1 MEKIDR
7 KVNDKAPKSL
17 IIKCPFILEN
27 KSIKNETAIKI
38 WLIIISDHI
47 NTNIVDW

>member
-7 KVNDKAPKSL
+7 KVNDNAPKSL
-17 IIKCPFILEN
+17 IIKCPFMLEN
-27 KSIKNETAIKI
+27 KSIKNEAAIKI

-47 NTNIVDW
+47 ITNIVD